1 MSSRT
6 NTWLKS
12 SVSRRV
18 TRVCK
23 RWRSVLLISK
33 FLWVNV
39 APEAYVVS
47 RAVSCSRV
55 SPSPRYHHFRRP
67 AWQTTLP
74 ESVLYGPA
82 WFLESFREMFDL
94 RFLIGLE
101 MMQTPS
107 HSSLEMM
114 SLTVNPIPYSR
125 PDPMRI
131 TRETKE
137 PDFPEIN
144 LLPVSLR
151 HLTIMGFIKTRKEK
165 HKRRLRQV
173 LSKSHRGKKENKKLR
188 LGSRFDTLF

>member
-18 TRVCK
+18 TRYPSARRDSASKGVCK

-67 AWQTTLP
+67 AWQTTAIRWRTL
-74 ESVLYGPA
+74 SCKGPA

-94 RFLIGLE
+94 RFLIGF
-101 MMQTPS
+101 
-107 HSSLEMM
+107 EMM

-144 LLPVSLR
+144 SLPVSLR

-165 HKRRLRQV
+165 HKRRLRPV
-173 LSKSHRGKKENKKLR
+173 LSKSHRDKKENKKLR
-188 LGSRFDTLF
+188 NSD